1 MAEFVSLIVF
11 SLSLFNAPFLC
22 FSIFL
27 RTYGYCLSY
36 IGDCLP
42 VCLSAYLPVCLSV
55 LLFYSVVIAALAGD
69 VILLICFPNLCQPLK
84 RLGSVSSL
92 MALDWPSVSSC
103 RKGDTGL
110 VGNGLCGMHDWKF
123 SLSMESE
130 QFKIG

>member
-22 FSIFL
+22 FSVFL

-36 IGDCLP
+36 IGDC
-42 VCLSAYLPVCLSV
+42 LPVCLSV

-84 RLGSVSSL
+84 RLGRVSSL

-110 VGNGLCGMHDWKF
+110 VGN
-123 SLSMESE
+123 
-130 QFKIG
+130 